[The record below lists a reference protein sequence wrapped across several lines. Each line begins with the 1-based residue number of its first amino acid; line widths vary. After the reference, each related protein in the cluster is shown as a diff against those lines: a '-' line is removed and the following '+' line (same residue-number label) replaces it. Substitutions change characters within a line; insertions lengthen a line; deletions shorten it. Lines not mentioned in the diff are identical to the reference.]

1 MIKMS
6 EPDAAVL
13 ARRSEIVAALQ
24 AIVPGEGVIEAERE
38 RRAFERDSLIAYRTA
53 RVLRARR
60 IPARSQEA
68 KQKT

>member
-24 AIVPGEGVIEAERE
+24 AIVPGEGVIEDERE
-38 RRAFERDSLIAYRTA
+38 RRAFERDSLIAYRQLLMA
-53 RVLRARR
+53 GHYGPR
-60 IPARSQEA
+60 IAG
-68 KQKT
+68 KT

>member
-38 RRAFERDSLIAYRTA
+38 RSHCFFRFCLQILK
-53 RVLRARR
+53 RVIEGHSELQMLFGGRLP
-60 IPARSQEA
+60 I
-68 KQKT
+68 